1 MFGRFI
7 TLLLYLTC
15 LRAAH
20 PIVIDGLFDDWQEVP
35 VTITDPE
42 GDYNYDDWAE
52 LKITNDDDF
61 IFFKISLHSEE
72 TLLQNWNNFY
82 LYIDADKDSL
92 TGHPFRGMGAE
103 LAWHFGYRTG
113 QYFEQDGII
122 DLWQN
127 DITLRQAP
135 TVTSTEFE
143 IAIARGSFV
152 LSDPDSIAVIFSSF
166 YDTGDYMP
174 DSWGGV
180 VYQLDTTVVG
190 PAEPI
195 LLEKTGTRLVTYN
208 TLYTGI
214 LEPDRQPKFQ
224 RIIQALDPDIIALQE
239 HSEWNEIG
247 DIISSWFPED
257 TWYQGYTFRDLVVL
271 SKYPIIN
278 QANLISSERTM
289 CALLQTDDPI
299 NPYLLIL
306 NSHFSCCDNDDDR
319 QEQVDE
325 LVQVLREWRLND
337 NGPFDLPEGTPMF
350 HVGDFNFV
358 GYREQ
363 IETVTAGNIQDEGNY
378 GNDFPLDW
386 DGTAITDLFS
396 RQTHKRMAYT
406 WRSDGSS
413 FNPGKLDYV
422 LYTDSNLSILNH
434 FVLNTLAMPDSV
446 LNEWELEAED
456 TNEASDHLPRIVDF
470 MVTDLG
476 ITGELDLP
484 QQYILSHPYP
494 NPFNPQVMIPITL
507 AREAHIQ
514 LRIYDIHGRLVIS
527 IADDVLPAGK
537 KLFSWDGS
545 QYPSGVYIVRC
556 QAGHVMQTEKIILL
570 K

>member
-82 LYIDADKDSL
+82 LYIDADRDSL
-92 TGHPFRGMGAE
+92 TGHPFRGLGAE

-378 GNDFPLDW
+378 GSDFPLDW

>member
-82 LYIDADKDSL
+82 LYIDADRDSL
-92 TGHPFRGMGAE
+92 TGHPFRGLGAE

-476 ITGELDLP
+476 IAGELDLP

>member
-190 PAEPI
+190 PAAPI

>member
-7 TLLLYLTC
+7 TLLLYFTC

-35 VTITDPE
+35 VTIMDSE

-72 TLLQNWNNFY
+72 TLLQDWNNFF
-82 LYIDADKDSL
+82 LYIDADRDSL
-92 TGHPFRGMGAE
+92 TGHPYRGLGVE
-103 LAWHFGYRTG
+103 LAWHFGNRTG

-135 TVTSTEFE
+135 TVTGTEFE

-152 LSDPDSIAVIFSSF
+152 LSDPDSIAVIFSSIF
-166 YDTGDYMP
+166 DAGDYMP

-180 VYQLDTTVVG
+180 VYQLDTIVVG

-195 LLEKTGTRLVTYN
+195 LLEKTGTRLVSYN
-208 TLYTGI
+208 TLNTGI
-214 LEPDRQPKFQ
+214 LEQDRQAKFQ
-224 RIIQALDPDIIALQE
+224 RILQALNPDIIALQE

-337 NGPFDLPEGTPMF
+337 NGPFELPEGTPMF

-363 IETVTAGNIQDEGNY
+363 IETVSAGDIQDEATY
-378 GNDFPLDW
+378 GIDYPLDW

-396 RQTHKRMAYT
+396 RHTHKRMAYT

-476 ITGELDLP
+476 IVGEPDLP

-494 NPFNPQVMIPITL
+494 NPFNPQVIIPITL
-507 AREAHIQ
+507 AKEAHIQ
-514 LRIYDIHGRLVIS
+514 LRIHDIHGRLVIS
-527 IADDVLPAGK
+527 IANDVLPAGK

>member
-72 TLLQNWNNFY
+72 TLLQDWNNFY
-82 LYIDADKDSL
+82 LYIDADRDSL
-92 TGHPFRGMGAE
+92 TGHPFRGLGAE

-152 LSDPDSIAVIFSSF
+152 FSDPDSIAVIFSSF

-378 GNDFPLDW
+378 GSDFPLDW

-434 FVLNTLAMPDSV
+434 FVLNTLAMPDSI

>member
-82 LYIDADKDSL
+82 LYIDADRDSL
-92 TGHPFRGMGAE
+92 TGHPFRGLGSE

-190 PAEPI
+190 PAAPI

-208 TLYTGI
+208 TLNTGI
-214 LEPDRQPKFQ
+214 LESDRQPKFQ

-378 GNDFPLDW
+378 GSDFPLDW

-396 RQTHKRMAYT
+396 RHTHKRMAYT

-422 LYTDSNLSILNH
+422 LYTNSNLSILNH
-434 FVLNTLAMPDSV
+434 FVLNTLAMPDSI

-507 AREAHIQ
+507 AKEAHIQ

-556 QAGHVMQTEKIILL
+556 QAGYVMQTEKIILL

>member
-7 TLLLYLTC
+7 TLLLYFTC

-35 VTITDPE
+35 VTIMDSE

-61 IFFKISLHSEE
+61 IFFKISLHSEN
-72 TLLQNWNNFY
+72 TLLQDWNNFF
-82 LYIDADKDSL
+82 LYIDADRDSL
-92 TGHPFRGMGAE
+92 TGHPYRGLGVE
-103 LAWHFGYRTG
+103 LAWHFGNRTG

-166 YDTGDYMP
+166 FDTGDYMP

-180 VYQLDTTVVG
+180 VYQLDTIVVG

-195 LLEKTGTRLVTYN
+195 LLEKTGTRLVSYN
-208 TLYTGI
+208 TLNTGI
-214 LEPDRQPKFQ
+214 LEQDRQAKFQ
-224 RIIQALDPDIIALQE
+224 RILQALNPDIIALQE

-337 NGPFDLPEGTPMF
+337 NGPFELPEGTPMF

-363 IETVTAGNIQDEGNY
+363 IETVSAGDIQDEATY
-378 GNDFPLDW
+378 GIDYPLDW

-396 RQTHKRMAYT
+396 RHTHKRMAYT

-476 ITGELDLP
+476 IVGEPDLP

-494 NPFNPQVMIPITL
+494 NPFNPQVIIPITL
-507 AREAHIQ
+507 AKEAHIQ
-514 LRIYDIHGRLVIS
+514 LRIHDIHGRLVIS
-527 IADDVLPAGK
+527 IANDVLPAGK

>member
-92 TGHPFRGMGAE
+92 TGHPFRGLGAE

-208 TLYTGI
+208 TLNTGI

-378 GNDFPLDW
+378 GSDFPLDW

-396 RQTHKRMAYT
+396 RHTHKRMAYT

>member
-82 LYIDADKDSL
+82 LYIDADRDSL
-92 TGHPFRGMGAE
+92 TGHPFRGLGTE

-208 TLYTGI
+208 TLNTGI

-378 GNDFPLDW
+378 GSDFPLDW

-434 FVLNTLAMPDSV
+434 FVLNTLAMPDSI

-545 QYPSGVYIVRC
+545 QYPSGVYIVRF

>member
-82 LYIDADKDSL
+82 LYIDADRDSL
-92 TGHPFRGMGAE
+92 TGHPFRGLGAE

-476 ITGELDLP
+476 ISGELDLP

>member
-7 TLLLYLTC
+7 ILLLYLTC

-82 LYIDADKDSL
+82 LYIDADRDSL
-92 TGHPFRGMGAE
+92 TGHPFRGLGTE

-180 VYQLDTTVVG
+180 VYQLDTIVVG

-208 TLYTGI
+208 TLNTGI
-214 LEPDRQPKFQ
+214 LESDRQPKFQ
-224 RIIQALDPDIIALQE
+224 RIIQALDPDIISLQE

-325 LVQVLREWRLND
+325 LVKVLREWRLND

-378 GNDFPLDW
+378 GSDFPLDW

-396 RQTHKRMAYT
+396 RHTHKRMAYT

-434 FVLNTLAMPDSV
+434 FVLNTLAMPDSI

>member
-82 LYIDADKDSL
+82 LYIDADRDSL
-92 TGHPFRGMGAE
+92 TGHPFRGMGSE

-208 TLYTGI
+208 TLNTGI

-378 GNDFPLDW
+378 GSDFPLDW

-422 LYTDSNLSILNH
+422 LYTNSNLSILNH

>member
-82 LYIDADKDSL
+82 LYIDADRDSL
-92 TGHPFRGMGAE
+92 TGHPFRGLGAE

-174 DSWGGV
+174 DSWEGV

-190 PAEPI
+190 PAAPI

-494 NPFNPQVMIPITL
+494 NPFNPQVMIPITM
-507 AREAHIQ
+507 AREALIQ

>member
-82 LYIDADKDSL
+82 LYIDADRDSL
-92 TGHPFRGMGAE
+92 TGHPFRGMGSE

-190 PAEPI
+190 PAAPI
-195 LLEKTGTRLVTYN
+195 ILEKTGTRLVTYN
-208 TLYTGI
+208 TLNTGI
-214 LEPDRQPKFQ
+214 LEPDRQPNFQ

-319 QEQVDE
+319 HEQVDE

-378 GNDFPLDW
+378 GSDFPLDW

-396 RQTHKRMAYT
+396 RHTHKRMAYT

-422 LYTDSNLSILNH
+422 LYTNSNLSILNH
-434 FVLNTLAMPDSV
+434 FVLNTLAMPDSI
-446 LNEWELEAED
+446 LNEWGLEAED

>member
-82 LYIDADKDSL
+82 LYIDADRDSL
-92 TGHPFRGMGAE
+92 TGHPFRGLGTE

-378 GNDFPLDW
+378 GSDFPLDW

-434 FVLNTLAMPDSV
+434 FVLNTLAMPDSI

-476 ITGELDLP
+476 ISGELDLP

-507 AREAHIQ
+507 ARKAHIQ

-527 IADDVLPAGK
+527 LADAVLPAGK

-545 QYPSGVYIVRC
+545 QNPSGVYIVSC
-556 QAGHVMQTEKIILL
+556 QGGHIMQTEKVILL

>member
-190 PAEPI
+190 PAAPI

-378 GNDFPLDW
+378 GSDFPLDW

-422 LYTDSNLSILNH
+422 LYTGSNLSILNH

-476 ITGELDLP
+476 IAGELDLP

-507 AREAHIQ
+507 AKEAHIQ

>member
-378 GNDFPLDW
+378 GSDFPLDW

-396 RQTHKRMAYT
+396 RHTHKRMAYT

-422 LYTDSNLSILNH
+422 LYTGSNLSILNH
-434 FVLNTLAMPDSV
+434 FVLNTLVMPDSV

-476 ITGELDLP
+476 IAGELDLP

-494 NPFNPQVMIPITL
+494 NPFNPQVMIPITM
-507 AREAHIQ
+507 AREALIQ

-537 KLFSWDGS
+537 KLFSWNGS

>member
-82 LYIDADKDSL
+82 LYIDADRDSL
-92 TGHPFRGMGAE
+92 TGHPFRGLGVE

-152 LSDPDSIAVIFSSF
+152 FSDPDSIAVIFSSF

-208 TLYTGI
+208 TLNTGI
-214 LEPDRQPKFQ
+214 LESDRQPKFQ

-378 GNDFPLDW
+378 GSDFPLDW

-434 FVLNTLAMPDSV
+434 FVLNTLAMPDSI

-494 NPFNPQVMIPITL
+494 NPFNPQVVIPITL

-514 LRIYDIHGRLVIS
+514 LRIYDINGRLVIS
-527 IADDVLPAGK
+527 IANDVLPAGK

>member
-82 LYIDADKDSL
+82 LYIDADRDSL
-92 TGHPFRGMGAE
+92 TGHPFRGLGAE

-152 LSDPDSIAVIFSSF
+152 LSDPDFIAVIFSSF

-208 TLYTGI
+208 TLNTGI
-214 LEPDRQPKFQ
+214 LESDRQPKFQ

-378 GNDFPLDW
+378 GSDFPLDW

-396 RQTHKRMAYT
+396 RHTHKRMAYT

-434 FVLNTLAMPDSV
+434 FVLNTLAMPDSI

-476 ITGELDLP
+476 ITGELNLP

-545 QYPSGVYIVRC
+545 RYPSGVYIVRC

>member
-82 LYIDADKDSL
+82 LYIDADRDSL
-92 TGHPFRGMGAE
+92 TGHPFRGLGTE

-378 GNDFPLDW
+378 GSDFPLDW

-434 FVLNTLAMPDSV
+434 FVLNTLAMPDSI

-545 QYPSGVYIVRC
+545 QYPSGVYIVRF

>member
-174 DSWGGV
+174 DSWEGV

-190 PAEPI
+190 PAAPI

-214 LEPDRQPKFQ
+214 LEPDRQPKFR

>member
-82 LYIDADKDSL
+82 LYIDADRDSL
-92 TGHPFRGMGAE
+92 TGHPFRGMGSE

-476 ITGELDLP
+476 IAGELDLP

-507 AREAHIQ
+507 AKEAHIQ

>member
-7 TLLLYLTC
+7 ILLLYLTC

-92 TGHPFRGMGAE
+92 TGHPFRGLGAE

-208 TLYTGI
+208 TLNTGI
-214 LEPDRQPKFQ
+214 LESDRQPKFQ

-378 GNDFPLDW
+378 GSDFPLDW

-396 RQTHKRMAYT
+396 RHTHKRMAYT

-527 IADDVLPAGK
+527 LADDVLPAGK

-545 QYPSGVYIVRC
+545 QNPSGVYIVRC

>member
-82 LYIDADKDSL
+82 LYIDADRDSL
-92 TGHPFRGMGAE
+92 TGHPFRGLGTE

-190 PAEPI
+190 PAAPI

-378 GNDFPLDW
+378 GSDFPLDW

-434 FVLNTLAMPDSV
+434 FVLNTLAMPDSI

>member
-42 GDYNYDDWAE
+42 GDYNYDDWVE

-82 LYIDADKDSL
+82 LYIDADRDSL
-92 TGHPFRGMGAE
+92 TGHPFRGMGSE

-190 PAEPI
+190 PAAPI

-289 CALLQTDDPI
+289 CALLETDDPI

-337 NGPFDLPEGTPMF
+337 NGPFELPEGTPMF

-434 FVLNTLAMPDSV
+434 FVLNTLAMPDSI
-446 LNEWELEAED
+446 LNEWGLEAED

-476 ITGELDLP
+476 IAGELDLP

-494 NPFNPQVMIPITL
+494 NPFNPQVMIPITM

-545 QYPSGVYIVRC
+545 QYPSGIYIVRC

>member
-1 MFGRFI
+1 
-7 TLLLYLTC
+7 
-15 LRAAH
+15 
-20 PIVIDGLFDDWQEVP
+20 
-35 VTITDPE
+35 
-42 GDYNYDDWAE
+42 
-52 LKITNDDDF
+52 
-61 IFFKISLHSEE
+61 
-72 TLLQNWNNFY
+72 
-82 LYIDADKDSL
+82 
-92 TGHPFRGMGAE
+92 
-103 LAWHFGYRTG
+103 
-113 QYFEQDGII
+113 
-122 DLWQN
+122 
-127 DITLRQAP
+127 
-135 TVTSTEFE
+135 
-143 IAIARGSFV
+143 
-152 LSDPDSIAVIFSSF
+152 
-166 YDTGDYMP
+166 MP

-180 VYQLDTTVVG
+180 VYQLDTIVVG

-208 TLYTGI
+208 TLNTGI
-214 LEPDRQPKFQ
+214 LESDRQPKFQ
-224 RIIQALDPDIIALQE
+224 RIIQALDPDIISLQE

-325 LVQVLREWRLND
+325 LVKVLREWRLND

-378 GNDFPLDW
+378 GSDFPLDW

-396 RQTHKRMAYT
+396 RHTHKRMAYT

-422 LYTDSNLSILNH
+422 LYTNSNLSILNH

>member
-61 IFFKISLHSEE
+61 IFFKISLHSEK
-72 TLLQNWNNFY
+72 TLLQDWNNFY
-82 LYIDADKDSL
+82 LYIDADRDSL
-92 TGHPFRGMGAE
+92 TGHPFRGLGAE

-208 TLYTGI
+208 TLNTGI
-214 LEPDRQPKFQ
+214 LESDRQPKFQ

-378 GNDFPLDW
+378 GSDFPLDW

-434 FVLNTLAMPDSV
+434 FVLNTLAMPDSI

>member
-82 LYIDADKDSL
+82 LYIDADRDSL
-92 TGHPFRGMGAE
+92 TGHPFRGLGAE

-208 TLYTGI
+208 TLNTGI
-214 LEPDRQPKFQ
+214 LESDRQPKFQ

-378 GNDFPLDW
+378 GSDFPLDW

-434 FVLNTLAMPDSV
+434 FVLNTLAMPDSI

-476 ITGELDLP
+476 ITGELNLP

>member
-82 LYIDADKDSL
+82 LYIDADRDSL
-92 TGHPFRGMGAE
+92 TGHPFRGLGTE

-378 GNDFPLDW
+378 GSDFPLDW

>member
-82 LYIDADKDSL
+82 LYIDADRDSL

-208 TLYTGI
+208 TLNTGI
-214 LEPDRQPKFQ
+214 LEPDRQPNFQ
-224 RIIQALDPDIIALQE
+224 RIIQALAPDIIVLQE

-247 DIISSWFPED
+247 DIISSWFAED

-337 NGPFDLPEGTPMF
+337 NGPFNLPEGTPMF

-378 GNDFPLDW
+378 GSDFPLDW

-396 RQTHKRMAYT
+396 RHTHKRMAYT

-422 LYTDSNLSILNH
+422 LYTDSNLSIFNH

-476 ITGELDLP
+476 ITGELGLP

-527 IADDVLPAGK
+527 LADDVLPAGK

-556 QAGHVMQTEKIILL
+556 RAGHVMQTEKIILL

>member
-1 MFGRFI
+1 
-7 TLLLYLTC
+7 LYLTY

-42 GDYNYDDWAE
+42 GDYNYDDWGE

-82 LYIDADKDSL
+82 LYIDADRDSL

-190 PAEPI
+190 PAAPI

-319 QEQVDE
+319 HEQVDE

-378 GNDFPLDW
+378 GSDFPLDW

>member
-82 LYIDADKDSL
+82 LYIDADRDSL
-92 TGHPFRGMGAE
+92 TGHPFRGLGSE

-434 FVLNTLAMPDSV
+434 FVLNTLAMPDSI

>member
-82 LYIDADKDSL
+82 LYIDADRDSL

-378 GNDFPLDW
+378 GSDFPLDW

-413 FNPGKLDYV
+413 FNPGKLDYI

-434 FVLNTLAMPDSV
+434 FVLNTLAMPDSI

-456 TNEASDHLPRIVDF
+456 TNEASDHLPIIVDF

-484 QQYILSHPYP
+484 QQYILSYPYP

>member
-7 TLLLYLTC
+7 ILLLYLTC

-72 TLLQNWNNFY
+72 TLLQNWNNFF
-82 LYIDADKDSL
+82 LYIDSDRDSL
-92 TGHPFRGMGAE
+92 TGHPFRGIGAE

-195 LLEKTGTRLVTYN
+195 LMEKTGTRLVTYN
-208 TLYTGI
+208 TLNTGI
-214 LEPDRQPKFQ
+214 LESDRQPKFQ

-319 QEQVDE
+319 HEQVDE

-363 IETVTAGNIQDEGNY
+363 IETVTAGDIQDEATY
-378 GNDFPLDW
+378 GIDHPLDW
-386 DGTAITDLFS
+386 DSTAITDLFS
-396 RQTHKRMAYT
+396 RHTHKRMAYT

-422 LYTDSNLSILNH
+422 LYTNSNLSILNH

>member
-72 TLLQNWNNFY
+72 TMLQNWNNFY
-82 LYIDADKDSL
+82 LYIDADRDSL
-92 TGHPFRGMGAE
+92 TGHPFRGMGSE

-113 QYFEQDGII
+113 KYFEQDGII

-208 TLYTGI
+208 TLNTGI

-476 ITGELDLP
+476 IAGELDLP

>member
-1 MFGRFI
+1 MFWRFI
-7 TLLLYLTC
+7 NLLLYLTC

-20 PIVIDGLFDDWQEVP
+20 PIIIDGLFDDWQEVP
-35 VTITDPE
+35 VAITDPE
-42 GDYNYDDWAE
+42 GDYNYDDWVE

-72 TLLQNWNNFY
+72 TLLQNWNNFH
-82 LYIDADKDSL
+82 LYIDADRDSL
-92 TGHPFRGMGAE
+92 TGHPFRGLGSE
-103 LAWHFGYRTG
+103 LVWHFGYRTG

-180 VYQLDTTVVG
+180 FYQLDTTVVG

-195 LLEKTGTRLVTYN
+195 SLEKSGTRLVSYN

-224 RIIQALDPDIIALQE
+224 RIFQALNPDIIALQE
-239 HSEWNEIG
+239 HSEWNEVG

-278 QANLISSERTM
+278 QASLISSERTM
-289 CALLQTDDPI
+289 CALLETDDPI

-306 NSHFSCCDNDDDR
+306 NSHFACCDNDDDR

-325 LVQVLREWRLND
+325 LVQVIREWRLND

-378 GNDFPLDW
+378 GSDFPLDW

-413 FNPGKLDYV
+413 YNPGKLDYI

-434 FVLNTLAMPDSV
+434 FVLNTLAMPGSV
-446 LNEWELEAED
+446 LNEWGLETED

-476 ITGELDLP
+476 IVGELDLP

-507 AREAHIQ
+507 VREAHIQ
-514 LRIYDIHGRLVIS
+514 LRIYDIYGRLVIS
-527 IADDVLPAGK
+527 VADDVFPAGK

-556 QAGHVMQTEKIILL
+556 QAGRVMQTDKILL
-570 K
+570 LK

>member
-190 PAEPI
+190 PAAPI

-378 GNDFPLDW
+378 GSDFPLDW

-396 RQTHKRMAYT
+396 RHTHKRMAYT

-422 LYTDSNLSILNH
+422 LYTNSNLSILNH
-434 FVLNTLAMPDSV
+434 FVLNTLAMPDST

>member
-82 LYIDADKDSL
+82 LYIDADRDSL
-92 TGHPFRGMGAE
+92 TGHPFRGLGTE

-152 LSDPDSIAVIFSSF
+152 LNDPDSIAVIFSSF

-306 NSHFSCCDNDDDR
+306 NSHFSCCDNDEDR

-378 GNDFPLDW
+378 GSDFPLDW

-434 FVLNTLAMPDSV
+434 FVLNTLAMPGSI

>member
-82 LYIDADKDSL
+82 LYIDADRDSL
-92 TGHPFRGMGAE
+92 TGHPFRGLGTE

-378 GNDFPLDW
+378 GSDFPLDW

-396 RQTHKRMAYT
+396 RHTHKRMAYT

-434 FVLNTLAMPDSV
+434 FVLNTLAMPDSI

>member
-378 GNDFPLDW
+378 GSDFPLDW

-476 ITGELDLP
+476 IAGELDLP